1 MFFHPYLLIYFL
13 PVQEIL
19 SGISVCI
26 EGVSRT
32 ALKQKEFQDDST
44 LMQMLDW
51 VGWVCEQMD
60 DLGEEDF

>member
-1 MFFHPYLLIYFL
+1 M
-13 PVQEIL
+13 QEIL

-26 EGVSRT
+26 EGVTRT

-60 DLGEEDF
+60 DLGEDL

>member
-1 MFFHPYLLIYFL
+1 MSWPKHCQFSS

-26 EGVSRT
+26 EGVTRT

-60 DLGEEDF
+60 DLGEEF